1 MRTPIAIIIAATA
14 ALALGAIATPALAD
28 TLEEVTSHGMVV
40 TIADMDID
48 VAFTPDGKFTAL
60 GGAISG
66 TWKIDGDKLCT
77 TTAEQGES
85 CTTYPSGKKS
95 GDTFDVSNEQGSAK
109 VHIK

>member
-1 MRTPIAIIIAATA
+1 MRTPIAIIAAA
-14 ALALGAIATPALAD
+14 ASLALGAIATPALAD
-28 TLEEVTSHGMVV
+28 TLEEITSHGMVV

-66 TWKIDGDKLCT
+66 TWKIDGAKLCT
-77 TTAEQGES
+77 TTAEQGEN
-85 CTTYPSGKKS
+85 CTVYPSGKKS
-95 GDTFDVSNEQGSAK
+95 GDTFDITSEQGTAK

>member
-1 MRTPIAIIIAATA
+1 MRTPIAIIAAAASLALAAT
-14 ALALGAIATPALAD
+14 ATPALAD
-28 TLEEVTSHGMVV
+28 TLQEITSHGMVV

-60 GGAISG
+60 DGAISG

-77 TTAEQGES
+77 TTAEQGEN

-95 GDTFDVSNEQGSAK
+95 GDTFDVNNAQGSAK